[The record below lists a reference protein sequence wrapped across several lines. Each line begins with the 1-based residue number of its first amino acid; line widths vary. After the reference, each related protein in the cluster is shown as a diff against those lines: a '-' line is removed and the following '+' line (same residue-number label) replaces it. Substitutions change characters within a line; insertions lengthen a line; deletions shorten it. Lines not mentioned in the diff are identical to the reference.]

1 MIGTQEITELT
12 VLNAPVDMTEI
23 RVDMVVI
30 TLMTVEVAA
39 EVASV
44 TEDFASDID
53 DENVPKR
60 TKEIWE

>member
-1 MIGTQEITELT
+1 MRSAAGMIGTHESTELT
-12 VLNAPVDMTEI
+12 VLNAVVDMTEK

-44 TEDFASDID
+44 TEDIASDTD
-53 DENVPKR
+53 DENVD
-60 TKEIWE
+60 